1 MAISVRLNKSDEK
14 LIRKYAEMKR
24 KTVSDVLRDAI
35 LEKIEDEIDIETYRR
50 VMAEQRE
57 NPVTYS
63 HEEAWAMVEQ
73 QD

>member
-1 MAISVRLNKSDEK
+1 MAISVRVNEADEK
-14 LIRKYAEMKR
+14 LIKKYAEMKR
-24 KTVSDVLRDAI
+24 QTVSDVLRDAI

-50 VMAEQRE
+50 VMEEHRK

-63 HEEAWAMVEQ
+63 HEEAWAMLER